1 MIRHLRLRRYQSD
14 FVRRVRIQHAFKSGY
29 NTSPSCCRLHHHL
42 ALALAEGVG
51 EALLVV
57 LAEDIG
63 EPRLPPVLVYTL
75 GDLVPR
81 GVTKTG
87 E

>member
-1 MIRHLRLRRYQSD
+1 MDARSQPRGARNKYQRAGIHTRSNPLSTGQARR
-14 FVRRVRIQHAFKSGY
+14 R
-29 NTSPSCCRLHHHL
+29 RLHHHL
-42 ALALAEGVG
+42 AFALAEGIG

>member
-1 MIRHLRLRRYQSD
+1 MMRHLRLRRYQSD
-14 FVRRVRIQHAFKSGY
+14 FVRRVRIQHAFKSND

-42 ALALAEGVG
+42 ALALAKGVSK
-51 EALLVV
+51 ALLVI

-81 GVTKTG
+81 GGTKTG